1 MSKEIDEFYW
11 IKMLSI
17 FLLFFVHSSLLVT
30 YASTTK
36 YVEYFMLS
44 NFFFISGFL
53 SFLSQKRG
61 LKRFVKNRFVRV
73 FLPFLFFLA
82 VYAFVD
88 WFISYFTSEFSY
100 VSVVRVVDYIY
111 HAALLGMFE
120 QSLLPIYE
128 LTHLWFVP
136 VLFAFMFLLIS
147 LERMTRRLSIQIT
160 VVLALFVLNAFLL
173 TSNSPIALSSNFIL
187 FLINFSVGFWIAK
200 TGKLNKI
207 QNRWTLPIAGILFF
221 LLILTPEWI
230 GLELYWV
237 RHSILALLATFAFVS
252 LLSGIKSNSWIKL
265 IAGSTLMIYLSEP
278 LIRYGVGKIFGINFY
293 SAPLTQVA
301 LPLLIRILTTM
312 FVGIVIQTIFTKA
325 TKQRLRVKKA

>member
-1 MSKEIDEFYW
+1 
-11 IKMLSI
+11 
-17 FLLFFVHSSLLVT
+17 
-30 YASTTK
+30 
-36 YVEYFMLS
+36 
-44 NFFFISGFL
+44 
-53 SFLSQKRG
+53 
-61 LKRFVKNRFVRV
+61 
-73 FLPFLFFLA
+73 
-82 VYAFVD
+82 
-88 WFISYFTSEFSY
+88 
-100 VSVVRVVDYIY
+100 VVRVVDYIY